1 MAEKYLV
8 SLLISSNNKTNLNHT
23 LSNIF
28 SSANLNNINFEVI
41 IKLDLDDVILQ
52 KNILKYQEYKNI
64 KFLIS
69 HKLNGYLNL
78 VEFTEQMINCSQGKY
93 VWMLGDDI
101 EIDCSHWNDV
111 LADKLI
117 DFKLYYTD
125 VKWWVKETNIPFL
138 EENQHKSKIDFLIFP
153 KKVKEIWSESLCPH
167 HLSDMWVSRIFNL
180 INVSYNTSVT
190 EIISDLKVKHL
201 RPLSKLILGKSNT
214 PQEIW
219 DEYDKYNGSAL
230 FYHNTNL
237 IYEYIMYLKYNQ
249 IYQHNIINNYRN
261 DNNIK

>member
-28 SSANLNNINFEVI
+28 SSANLNNINIELI
-41 IKLDLDDVILQ
+41 NKLDLDDVKLQ

-219 DEYDKYNGSAL
+219 DEYDKYNGSATW
-230 FYHNTNL
+230 FFITYL
-237 IYEYIMYLKYNQ
+237 IYAFSNKINRYSTSNIF
-249 IYQHNIINNYRN
+249 IINN
-261 DNNIK
+261 IFI

>member
-1 MAEKYLV
+1 MVEKYLV

-101 EIDCSHWNDV
+101 EIDCPHWNDV

-117 DFKLYYTD
+117 DFKLYYIN

-138 EENQHKSKIDFLIFP
+138 EENQHESKIDFLIFP

-167 HLSDMWVSRIFNL
+167 HLSDMWISGIFNL

-201 RPLSKLILGKSNT
+201 RPLSKLVLGKSNT

-219 DEYDKYNGSAL
+219 DEYNKYKGSAL
-230 FYHNTNL
+230 FYHNKNL

>member
-101 EIDCSHWNDV
+101 EIDCPHWNDV

-117 DFKLYYTD
+117 DFKLYYIITLFY
-125 VKWWVKETNIPFL
+125 VCF
-138 EENQHKSKIDFLIFP
+138 
-153 KKVKEIWSESLCPH
+153 
-167 HLSDMWVSRIFNL
+167 
-180 INVSYNTSVT
+180 
-190 EIISDLKVKHL
+190 IIS
-201 RPLSKLILGKSNT
+201 
-214 PQEIW
+214 
-219 DEYDKYNGSAL
+219 
-230 FYHNTNL
+230 
-237 IYEYIMYLKYNQ
+237 
-249 IYQHNIINNYRN
+249 
-261 DNNIK
+261 

>member
-138 EENQHKSKIDFLIFP
+138 EENQHESKIDFLIFP

-167 HLSDMWVSRIFNL
+167 HLSDMWISRIFNL

-219 DEYDKYNGSAL
+219 DEYNKYNGSAL